1 MDSDLRFITRCEELG
16 EAAVRDELNIGP
28 HKPLAALLRGATL
41 VLATTALFG
50 LTSCKSLPIGS
61 SFELLN
67 SPAMQVAKLT
77 PPIVV
82 TDDDRRAFIKDNDV
96 VGMAI
101 SGGGMRA
108 SAFTLGVFAGLEEI
122 TPKDSDVSALDRVDF
137 ASANSGGSWA
147 LAALLANLRA
157 NPAFSPRNDYRHYAN
172 TFKLLNTSST
182 KHWAE
187 AMESAIGPA
196 FTMGAVRFTRPRAFF
211 NASILQS
218 QDPFVFTKE
227 FAQGYRIDAFYARG
241 RTEPFGQGGDVESL
255 PLGYVAAT
263 SGSVPGFTHSYA
275 HTNLC
280 SVSGE
285 LPSFCGPQDNQS
297 WLRLV
302 DGGLYDNEAYKT
314 AWEVARA
321 VERDAPGRRVMLLI
335 DSKAGWPIPTA
346 GEQEASQH
354 DGLIKSGTMLMFKGS
369 FPLQEA
375 TYRRL
380 APQMFDAIGYQTTLL
395 DFDAASGFQP
405 DMAPFVQ
412 DLPELQAMAADEID
426 CIDDHG
432 KVLKAGAS
440 RRPAGMTPLE
450 WLKQRGGDCLE
461 NNFARV
467 GYHYR
472 TTYFFDPR
480 YFAAAY
486 QLGVLVA
493 RRKAAE
499 IRAELGL
506 N

>member
-1 MDSDLRFITRCEELG
+1 MR
-16 EAAVRDELNIGP
+16 A
-28 HKPLAALLRGATL
+28 ATL
-41 VLATTALFG
+41 ILALVSLAG
-50 LTSCKSLPIGS
+50 CAPKSLPIGS

-67 SPAMQVAKLT
+67 TPAMKVAKLT
-77 PPIVV
+77 PPITV
-82 TDDDRRAFIKDNDV
+82 TDEDRRAFVKDSDV

-122 TPKDSDVSALDRVDF
+122 TPKDSDTSALDRVDF

-157 NPAFSPRNDYRHYAN
+157 NPAFSPHNDYQHYAA
-172 TFKLLNTSST
+172 TFKLLNKSST
-182 KHWAE
+182 GHWAE
-187 AMESAIGPA
+187 AMEDAIGPDA
-196 FTMGAVRFTRPRAFF
+196 TLGAVRFIRPRGFF
-211 NASILQS
+211 NAAILQS
-218 QDPFVFTKE
+218 QDPFVFTQE
-227 FAQGYRIDAFYARG
+227 FADGYRIDAFYARG
-241 RTEPFGQGGDVESL
+241 RTAPFGQGGEVGSL

-275 HTNLC
+275 HTALC
-280 SVSGE
+280 SGPGE
-285 LPSFCGPQDNQS
+285 LPSFCGRQGNQS

-321 VERDAPGRRVMLLI
+321 VERNAAGRRVMLLL
-335 DSKAGWPIPTA
+335 DSKGGWPIPTA
-346 GEQEASQH
+346 GEREASQD
-354 DGLIKSGTMLMFKGS
+354 DGLVKSGILLMSKGS

-380 APQMFDAIGYQTTLL
+380 APQMFDAIGYQTILL

-405 DMAPFVQ
+405 GMEPLVQ

-432 KVLKAGAS
+432 QVLKASAR
-440 RRPAGMTPLE
+440 RRPADVTPLK
-450 WLKQRGGDCLE
+450 WLSQRGGDCLE

-467 GYHYR
+467 GYHHQ

-480 YFAAAY
+480 FFASSY
-486 QLGVLVA
+486 QLGVFVA
-493 RRKAAE
+493 RRKAAD
-499 IRAELGL
+499 IRAQLGL

>member
-1 MDSDLRFITRCEELG
+1 MR
-16 EAAVRDELNIGP
+16 A
-28 HKPLAALLRGATL
+28 ATL
-41 VLATTALFG
+41 FLSASALVTLAGCA
-50 LTSCKSLPIGS
+50 SKSLPIGS

-67 SPAMQVAKLT
+67 TPAMQVAKLA
-77 PPIVV
+77 PPIVI

-108 SAFTLGVFAGLEEI
+108 SSFTLGVIAGLEEI
-122 TPKDSDVSALDRVDF
+122 KPKGSEVSALDRVDF

-147 LAALLANLRA
+147 LAALLANLTRD
-157 NPAFSPRNDYRHYAN
+157 PGFSPRNDYKFYADK
-172 TFKLLNTSST
+172 FQQLNQSST
-182 KHWAE
+182 AHWAE
-187 AMESAIGPA
+187 AMEQVIGPQL
-196 FTMGAVRFTRPRAFF
+196 TMQAVRFTRPRTFF

-218 QDPFVFTKE
+218 QDPFVFAQE
-227 FAQGYRIDAFYARG
+227 FADAYRIDSFYARG
-241 RTEPFGQGGDVESL
+241 RTAPFGQGGDIGSL
-255 PLGYVAAT
+255 PLGYIAAT

-275 HTNLC
+275 RTELC
-280 SVSGE
+280 STSGE
-285 LPSFCGPQDNQS
+285 LPSFCGPQGNQS

-321 VERDAPGRRVMLLI
+321 VERDAPGRRVMLLV
-335 DSKAGWPIPTA
+335 DSKPGWPIPTT
-346 GEQEASQH
+346 GEQQAVEN
-354 DGLIKSGTMLMFKGS
+354 DGLIKSGMMLVFKGS

-380 APQMFDAIGYQTTLL
+380 APKMFDAIGYQTILL

-405 DMAPFVQ
+405 GMEPMVQ
-412 DLPELQAMAADEID
+412 DLPELQAMAADQID

-432 KVLKAGAS
+432 QVLKANAR
-440 RRPAGMTPLE
+440 RRPADVTPLD

-467 GYHYR
+467 GYHYQ

-480 YFAAAY
+480 YFAPAY
-486 QLGVLVA
+486 QLGVFVA

-499 IRAELGL
+499 IRVQLGL

>member
-1 MDSDLRFITRCEELG
+1 MRIPTLL
-16 EAAVRDELNIGP
+16 
-28 HKPLAALLRGATL
+28 LAASALVSLTGCGAL
-41 VLATTALFG
+41 
-50 LTSCKSLPIGS
+50 KSLPFKS

-77 PPIVV
+77 PPIIV
-82 TDDDRRAFIKDNDV
+82 TDKDHADFIKDKDI

-122 TPKDSDVSALDRVDF
+122 TPKDGQYSALDRVDF

-147 LAALLANLRA
+147 LAALLANLYA
-157 NPAFSPRNDYRHYAN
+157 NPAFSPKNDYQHYAA
-172 TFKLLNTSST
+172 TFKVLNESST

-187 AMESAIGPA
+187 ALEAAIGPQA
-196 FTMGAVRFTRPRAFF
+196 TLGAVRYIRPRGFF

-218 QDPFVFTKE
+218 QDPFVFTQD
-227 FAQGYRIDAFYARG
+227 FADGYRIDTYYARG
-241 RTEPFGQGGDVESL
+241 RSQPFGQGGDILSL

-275 HTNLC
+275 HTQLC
-280 SVSGE
+280 AGPGE
-285 LPSFCGPQDNQS
+285 LPSFCGPQANQS

-314 AWEVARA
+314 AWEVART
-321 VERDAPGRRVMLLI
+321 VERDAAAGRRVVLLI
-335 DSKAGWPIPTA
+335 DSKPGWPIPTA
-346 GEQEASQH
+346 SERVASET
-354 DGLIKSGTMLMFKGS
+354 DGLLKAGISLALKNS

-380 APQMFDAIGYQTTLL
+380 APKMFDAIGYKTILL
-395 DFDAASGFQP
+395 DFDAASDFQES
-405 DMAPFVQ
+405 MAPMIQ

-432 KVLKAGAS
+432 QVLRAKDHK
-440 RRPAGMTPLE
+440 RPAGVTPLE
-450 WLKQRGGDCLE
+450 WLKRRGGDCLE

-467 GYHYR
+467 GYHYQ
-472 TTYFFDPR
+472 TTYFFDPHF
-480 YFAAAY
+480 FASAY
-486 QLGVLVA
+486 QLGVFVA
-493 RRKAAE
+493 RRRAAE
-499 IRAELGL
+499 IRAELGI
-506 N
+506 

>member
-1 MDSDLRFITRCEELG
+1 MN
-16 EAAVRDELNIGP
+16 AARLI
-28 HKPLAALLRGATL
+28 LAASVL
-41 VLATTALFG
+41 VGVAGCAP
-50 LTSCKSLPIGS
+50 KSLPIGS

-67 SPAMQVAKLT
+67 SPAMKVAKLT

-82 TDDDRRAFIKDNDV
+82 TDTDRNDFIKDNDI

-122 TPKDSDVSALDRVDF
+122 KPKDDDISALDRVDF
-137 ASANSGGSWA
+137 ASSNSGGSWA

-157 NPAFSPRNDYRHYAN
+157 NPAFSPKNDYEHYAD
-172 TFKLLNTSST
+172 TFKVLNKSST
-182 KHWAE
+182 GHWAE
-187 AMESAIGPA
+187 AMEGAIGPDA
-196 FTMGAVRFTRPRAFF
+196 TLGAVRFIRPRSFF

-218 QDPFVFTKE
+218 QDPFVFTQE
-227 FAQGYRIDAFYARG
+227 FADGYRIDAYYARG
-241 RTEPFGQGGDVESL
+241 RAAPFGQDGDVDSL

-275 HTNLC
+275 QTELC
-280 SVSGE
+280 SVPGE
-285 LPSFCGPQDNQS
+285 RPSFCGSQGNQS

-314 AWEVARA
+314 AWEVART
-321 VERDAPGRRVMLLI
+321 VERDSAAGRRVMLLI
-335 DSKAGWPIPTA
+335 DSKPGWPIPTT
-346 GEQEASQH
+346 GEREAAQD
-354 DGLIKSGTMLMFKGS
+354 DGLVKSGVMLMFKGS

-380 APQMFDAIGYQTTLL
+380 APKMFDAIGYKTTLL
-395 DFDAASGFQP
+395 DFDAASNFEAGMEP
-405 DMAPFVQ
+405 MLA

-426 CIDDHG
+426 CIDDNG
-432 KVLKAGAS
+432 QILKANAK
-440 RRPAGMTPLE
+440 RRPANVTPLE

-467 GYHYR
+467 GYHYK
-472 TTYFFDPR
+472 TTYFFDPH
-480 YFAAAY
+480 YFAPAY
-486 QLGVLVA
+486 QLGVFVA

-499 IRAELGL
+499 IRTELGL
-506 N
+506 